1 MSAEQD
7 NARIHRLTEVAY
19 PQAVKHAADLIG
31 ELRAYTTPGRRGD
44 TNRGA
49 PGVTRTAP
57 LSLGPVDDADDLYAA
72 LREHS
77 AMIATELGTRP
88 PRTIGREHH
97 GEKGL
102 PANTPPETAF
112 TNARTLARYIEHQ
125 LPMIRDEDLI
135 TMIKLD
141 LGERWERINPKYPP
155 SARPEHVQARCVKCG
170 CLTIDRHP
178 PRSFGADENYTCSNC
193 GRWHT
198 EQEVITR
205 RAAREREL
213 KSRPGRKK
221 AS

>member
-1 MSAEQD
+1 MIEEED
-7 NARIHRLTEVAY
+7 KARINRLTEIAY
-19 PQAVKHAADLIG
+19 PEAIRHAADLIG

-44 TNRGA
+44 SNRGA

-57 LSLGPVDDADDLYAA
+57 ISLGPVDDADDLYAA

-77 AMIATELGTRP
+77 GMIASELGTRP
-88 PRTIGREHH
+88 PRSIGREHH

-102 PANTPPETAF
+102 PADTPPEIAF
-112 TNARTLARYIEHQ
+112 ANARTLARYIEHQ
-125 LPMIRDEDLI
+125 LPMLRDDQLIED
-135 TMIKLD
+135 IKVD
-141 LGERWERINPKYPP
+141 IGERWERISPKYPP
-155 SARPEHVQARCVKCG
+155 SAHPEHVQARCVKCG

-178 PRSFGADENYTCSNC
+178 PRSYGADETYTCSNC

-213 KSRPGRKK
+213 KSKRKK
-221 AS
+221 RAA